1 MAVFTFIGTTI
12 ATAIGGALITTSALG
27 VVSLTL
33 LGSVVAGVIAAGL
46 AFGTAKLLGVFD
58 VPDVGAGRANGSK
71 VQVAPSTDNRI
82 GIAYGRNFMS
92 GPITDVAITNQN
104 KTMQYCITLSELS
117 DGHNVGS
124 YTVNQIFWGDRKLNF
139 PGGYSNATSANVI
152 SYSDPN
158 ATSTDDWANKIRI
171 RVYAGDTTAAKQI
184 FPASP
189 TVNATT
195 VMTHWNTFGPT
206 HYTMEGLVFAMIEVD
221 YDAENGLT
229 GLGSMTFD
237 ITNSKDN
244 PGEVL
249 FDYLKSSRYGAG
261 LANADIDIT
270 SILGTANTH
279 MKGYADEQITYTPN
293 TGGSSTIDRYQINGY
308 LSTFD
313 SCMDNIDKICRNAAT
328 YFTFDGKQGKFAAI
342 PNRPYSTSELSSAF
356 VLNDDNIVSKISVS
370 STELYQQ
377 LNSITVEFADQ
388 NRKDQTNTILVE
400 TPSGDRNTGEPD
412 NNLDYRAELVNNNIH
427 AQQLG
432 NIDLNQSRKGMVVE
446 CTSDF
451 SGLQIDAGDVVKLTN
466 SDYGFSNKL
475 FRVMK
480 NTEALGQDGMIMC
493 NLLLLEYDATVY
505 TEAVATESDVEDDPT
520 GIITNPPADNPP
532 PPNVYKHFYAN
543 VTQKSTTG
551 SGSGASFDIQ
561 KDFVNLTYFVP
572 AVSGGSYLAN
582 GGSGYNNG
590 DSITVSGNQLGGLDG
605 LNDCTFTV
613 ATSLQPVGY
622 FQTAGTV
629 SGDAFIYGGGGSRK
643 QIDGES
649 MGDLAAGTQIT
660 ATPEDKTDLN
670 AGTTYQNLQA
680 APVDVDLTEVD
691 SGEYTINNNAKPVGS
706 HQGITN
712 ADYGYGVQADVTY
725 ANGTTQNNVVD
736 SRTTYPDRAEQ
747 PDTVNSPTKFTVTDQ
762 MASVAIRLVGYNT
775 SNQTAGTNQR
785 GFENM
790 KLDIQRIRNAD
801 QF

>member
-1 MAVFTFIGTTI
+1 MAVFSAIGAAI
-12 ATAIGGALITTSALG
+12 ATAIGGALVTTAG
-27 VVSLTL
+27 ALTL

-58 VPDVGAGRANGSK
+58 VPDVAGALGRANGSK
-71 VQVAPSTDNRI
+71 VQVAPSTDNKI
-82 GIAYGRNFMS
+82 GVAYGRNFMS
-92 GPITDVAITNQN
+92 GPITDVEISNQN
-104 KTMQYCITLSELS
+104 DTMHYCITLSEYS
-117 DGHNVGS
+117 DGHDVGT
-124 YTVNQIFWGDRKLNF
+124 YTLNQIFWGDRKLNF
-139 PGGYSNATSANVI
+139 SGANVI

-158 ATSTDDWANKIRI
+158 ATTTEDWANKIRI
-171 RVYAGDTTAAKQI
+171 RVYAGDTTSAKQI
-184 FPASP
+184 FPTSGA
-189 TVNATT
+189 VNATT
-195 VMTHWNTFGPT
+195 MMPTWNIFGT
-206 HYTMEGLVFAMIEVD
+206 NHYTMEGLVFAMIEVD

-229 GLGSMTFD
+229 GLGAMSFD
-237 ITNSKDN
+237 ITNSKHN
-244 PGEVL
+244 PGDVL

-270 SILGTANTH
+270 SILGTANTN
-279 MKGYADEQITYTPN
+279 MLGYCNDQITFTPN

-328 YFTFDGKQGKFAAI
+328 YFTFDGKQGKFRAV
-342 PNRPYSTSELSSAF
+342 PNRPYTTSEESAAF
-356 VLNDDNIVSKISVS
+356 VLNDDNIVSKISIS

-377 LNSITVEFADQ
+377 LNSITVNFADQ
-388 NRKDQTNTILVE
+388 NRKDQTNTILIE

-412 NNLDYRAELVNNNIH
+412 NNLDYRAELVNNNVH
-427 AQQLG
+427 AEQLG
-432 NIDLNQSRKGMVVE
+432 NIDLNQSRKSMVVE

-466 SDYGFSNKL
+466 TDYGFTNKL
-475 FRVMK
+475 YRVMK

-493 NLLLLEYDATVY
+493 NLLLLEYDATIY
-505 TEAVATESDVEDDPT
+505 TQGTAIESDVEDDPT
-520 GIITNPPADNPP
+520 GIISNPPSDTPP
-532 PPNVYKHFYAN
+532 PPSVYKHFYEG
-543 VTQKSTTG
+543 VSQKSTTG
-551 SGSGASFDIQ
+551 SGTGAKFDIQ

-590 DSITVSGNQLGGLDG
+590 DNVTVSGSVLGGIDG
-605 LNDCTFTV
+605 LHDCTFTV
-613 ATSLQPVGY
+613 ATTLQPVGY
-622 FQTAGTV
+622 FQTANVV
-629 SGDAFIYGGGGSRK
+629 SGTSFIYGGGGNRK

-670 AGTTYQNLQA
+670 AGTTYQDLQD
-680 APVDVDLTEVD
+680 APVDVDLREVD

-706 HQGITN
+706 HQGITT

-725 ANGTTQNNVVD
+725 ANGETQANVVD
-736 SRTTYPDRAEQ
+736 NRTTYSDRSEQ

-762 MASVAIRLVGYNT
+762 MASIAIRLVGYNT

-785 GFENM
+785 GYENM
-790 KLDIQRIRNAD
+790 KLDIQRIRNGD